1 MEKIRKIVKF
11 HSEAKPEFV
20 RKCWSKSGV
29 FLSEED
35 LEPDD
40 VSEDVVLDDLE
51 IQIKQLYEACESL
64 VLNESQNDRN
74 DGRTE
79 EPTSDSDIEIL
90 DIKQE
95 SNLEA
100 SSMQAENEKIGGI
113 ERIDVIKQEC
123 NMKQTGI
130 LEYLRKKWYNNFIF
144 ILDLQ

>member
-40 VSEDVVLDDLE
+40 ISEDVVLDDQE
-51 IQIKQLYEACESL
+51 IQIKELNEACESL
-64 VLNESQNDRN
+64 VLNESQNNDRN
-74 DGRTE
+74 DDRTE

-90 DIKQE
+90 DIK
-95 SNLEA
+95 
-100 SSMQAENEKIGGI
+100 
-113 ERIDVIKQEC
+113 
-123 NMKQTGI
+123 
-130 LEYLRKKWYNNFIF
+130 
-144 ILDLQ
+144 

>member
-1 MEKIRKIVKF
+1 M
-11 HSEAKPEFV
+11 
-20 RKCWSKSGV
+20 